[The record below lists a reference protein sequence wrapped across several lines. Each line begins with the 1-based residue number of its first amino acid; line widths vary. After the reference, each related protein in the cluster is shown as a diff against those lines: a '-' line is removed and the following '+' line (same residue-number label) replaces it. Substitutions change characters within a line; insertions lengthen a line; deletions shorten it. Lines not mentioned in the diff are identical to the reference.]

1 MGADPHD
8 PNDAEACL
16 GNDVINQLNA
26 VFGDPKSPLY
36 RTAQENNMFGQ
47 VGVDYNVLI
56 TAYER
61 AGLNVNGRW
70 KAYLRKLA
78 SIDLQNISAIAGFR
92 DSNLKSGAGM
102 NTIIHLPEH
111 GGHVR
116 TKPRQGV
123 DPAEINSPFP
133 LP

>member
-1 MGADPHD
+1 MGGDPHD

-16 GNDVINQLNA
+16 GNDVVKQLNDY
-26 VFGDPKSPLY
+26 FGDPKSPLY
-36 RTAQENNMFGQ
+36 QTAQANNTFGG
-47 VGVDYNVLI
+47 VGTDYIALI
-56 TAYER
+56 KAYVT

-70 KAYLRKLA
+70 QAYLRTLA
-78 SIDLQNISAIAGFR
+78 SIDPQNISAIAGFR
-92 DSNLKSGAGM
+92 DSNLKSGAAM